1 MPGKFRTQFEAYE
14 TPVRVHQESGDRV
27 KTVYSPFYDDFGV
40 MQLRPTGKHD
50 LYAEIQSH
58 AESVDIHVL
67 MERYQQ
73 GDAGA
78 LARVQG
84 AYGDFTQL
92 PSTFAEALNL
102 MTAAEQYFLGL
113 PVETRA
119 LFGHDFRQFIASMD
133 QPDWTK
139 KVGIDLPGASDLSP
153 ETPPAAS
160 AQPAAPAESAASP
173 SPAAT

>member
-14 TPVRVHQESGDRV
+14 APARVYQEPGDRV

-153 ETPPAAS
+153 ETPPAA
-160 AQPAAPAESAASP
+160 PAESAASP

>member
-1 MPGKFRTQFEAYE
+1 MPGKFRTQFEVYE
-14 TPVRVHQESGDRV
+14 QPVRIYQEPGDRV

-73 GDAGA
+73 GDAGV

-153 ETPPAAS
+153 ETAPPPAS
-160 AQPAAPAESAASP
+160 PAAPPPASP
-173 SPAAT
+173 AGE